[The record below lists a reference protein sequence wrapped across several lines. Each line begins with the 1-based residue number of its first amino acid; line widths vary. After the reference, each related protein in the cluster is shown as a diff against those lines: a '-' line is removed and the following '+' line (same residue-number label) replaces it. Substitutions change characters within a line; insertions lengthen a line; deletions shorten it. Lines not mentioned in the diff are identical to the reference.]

1 MKEKIKSIFSE
12 YYLEIIFL
20 LIAIVLVMINKN
32 KAYIGFKY
40 ALNTYKN
47 LFFVIVGVALLSGL
61 ISEFINENII
71 RKYIGKESGFKG
83 VLIGAIFGTV
93 MVGPAYVYYPFLKEL
108 MSKGA
113 KINVIATTIGAW
125 AIKLQWLPFA
135 VTILGAK
142 FIITLNIFIFIFAI
156 ISGYLVK
163 YFVENINFKN
173 YFLRKF

>member
-1 MKEKIKSIFSE
+1 MKEKIKSFFSE

-20 LIAIVLVMINKN
+20 LIAIILVIINKN
-32 KAYIGFKY
+32 KTYIGFKY

-61 ISEFINENII
+61 ISELINENII
-71 RKYIGKESGFKG
+71 RKYIGKESGIKG

-108 MSKGA
+108 MNKGA

-135 VTILGAK
+135 ITILGAK

-156 ISGYLVK
+156 ISGFLVE
-163 YFVENINFKN
+163 YFVENIK
-173 YFLRKF
+173 R

>member
-20 LIAIVLVMINKN
+20 TIALILVLINKN
-32 KAYIGFKY
+32 KAYVGFKY

-47 LFFVIVGVALLSGL
+47 LFFVIMGVAFLSGL
-61 ISEFINENII
+61 ISELVNENMI

-83 VLIGAIFGTV
+83 VIIGAIFGTV

-108 MSKGA
+108 MNKGA

-135 VTILGAK
+135 ITILGAK

-156 ISGYLVK
+156 FSGYLIE
-163 YFVENINFKN
+163 YFTNNLK
-173 YFLRKF
+173 

>member
-20 LIAIVLVMINKN
+20 TIALILVLINKN
-32 KAYIGFKY
+32 KAYVGFKY

-47 LFFVIVGVALLSGL
+47 LFFVIMGVAFLSGL
-61 ISEFINENII
+61 ISELVNENMI

-83 VLIGAIFGTV
+83 VIIGAIFGTV

-108 MSKGA
+108 MNKGA

-135 VTILGAK
+135 ITILGAK

-156 ISGYLVK
+156 FSGYLIE
-163 YFVENINFKN
+163 YFTNNLKW
-173 YFLRKF
+173 

>member
-20 LIAIVLVMINKN
+20 TIALILVLINKN
-32 KAYIGFKY
+32 KAYVGFKY

-47 LFFVIVGVALLSGL
+47 LFFVIVGVAFLSGL
-61 ISEFINENII
+61 ISELVNENMI

-83 VLIGAIFGTV
+83 VIIGAIFGTV

-108 MSKGA
+108 MNKGA

-135 VTILGAK
+135 ITILGAK

-156 ISGYLVK
+156 FSGYLIE
-163 YFVENINFKN
+163 YFTNNLKW
-173 YFLRKF
+173 